1 MYTDTCASISAERHV
16 GKFATCP
23 SLSWLLLQTQRLLS
37 KKIGSSETNRSII
50 TKVES
55 KRGAYARFIP
65 ANSATDSALDLS
77 RPAFTYSSRIC
88 ETFILNMH
96 ARDHFLTQNA

>member
-16 GKFATCP
+16 GKFVTSP

-50 TKVES
+50 TKLQS
-55 KRGAYARFIP
+55 NRGAYAKFIP
-65 ANSATDSALDLS
+65 ANAATDSALDPS
-77 RPAFTYSSRIC
+77 WPALTYS
-88 ETFILNMH
+88 
-96 ARDHFLTQNA
+96 